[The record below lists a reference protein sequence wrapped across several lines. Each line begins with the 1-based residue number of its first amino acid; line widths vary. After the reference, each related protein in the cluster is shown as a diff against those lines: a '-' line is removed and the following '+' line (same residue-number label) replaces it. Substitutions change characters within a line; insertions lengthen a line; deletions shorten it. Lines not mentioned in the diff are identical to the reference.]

1 MAQNPAKLL
10 ENRNRCEDR
19 LQGIH
24 AYELGDLAA
33 RQENQAHRDKA
44 RVKIE
49 DYEVRM
55 KMSHFKEI
63 VLRLSV
69 SMIILTIYY
78 MLFWTVWEPKDI
90 DMISQ
95 KFVTIN

>member
-1 MAQNPAKLL
+1 
-10 ENRNRCEDR
+10 
-19 LQGIH
+19 
-24 AYELGDLAA
+24 
-33 RQENQAHRDKA
+33 
-44 RVKIE
+44 
-49 DYEVRM
+49 M